1 MEQGE
6 TGEMTLLLHLFFE
19 FFKVGLFAVGGG
31 LATLPFLY
39 ALSAKTGWFTPADI
53 ADMIAV
59 SESTPGAIGLNMATF
74 AGYLTGGVPGA
85 VIATVGLTVP
95 SIIVILLIANRQARL
110 LRPAPRLDSAYR
122 GFGRERRR
130 SHYAAPREL
139 RRRRDERDSVESRH
153 IRRRPVCRAGKAQ
166 MEPDRI
172 YLHIRGGWRDIQDGF
187 IKSTQNPHATVLFHT
202 EIPHITFL

>member
-95 SIIVILLIANRQARL
+95 SIIVILLIANLLDNFQEKPLVKHAFYG
-110 LRPAPRLDSAYR
+110 LRPASIALIAASGVSVVAVTMLRPENCAAGVTNAIAWKAVIYGAVL
-122 GFGRERRR
+122 
-130 SHYAAPREL
+130 YAAQEKLKWSPI
-139 RRRRDERDSVESRH
+139 V
-153 IRRRPVCRAGKAQ
+153 
-166 MEPDRI
+166 
-172 YLHIRGGWRDIQDGF
+172 F
-187 IKSTQNPHATVLFHT
+187 IFISAAVGVIFKMAS
-202 EIPHITFL
+202 

>member
-1 MEQGE
+1 
-6 TGEMTLLLHLFFE
+6 MTLLLHLFFE

-95 SIIVILLIANRQARL
+95 SIIVILLIANLLDNFQEKPLVAVTMLRL
-110 LRPAPRLDSAYR
+110 
-122 GFGRERRR
+122 EN
-130 SHYAAPREL
+130 YAAEGVTGAIAWKAVIYGAILFAAQDRLKWSPIVFIFI
-139 RRRRDERDSVESRH
+139 SAA
-153 IRRRPVCRAGKAQ
+153 AGVIFRMA
-166 MEPDRI
+166 
-172 YLHIRGGWRDIQDGF
+172 
-187 IKSTQNPHATVLFHT
+187 S
-202 EIPHITFL
+202 